1 MIPGTVPCDVSAGHV
16 TAGLSPV
23 SWRCGIYGRLH
34 SARVILSLSNPGR
47 SEGRTAEPFGSHE
60 YGFPL
65 VDPQNAYRVL
75 TFKNQQFVAD
85 F

>member
-1 MIPGTVPCDVSAGHV
+1 MIPGTVPRDVSAGHV

-60 YGFPL
+60 HDAPS
-65 VDPQNAYRVL
+65 
-75 TFKNQQFVAD
+75 
-85 F
+85 